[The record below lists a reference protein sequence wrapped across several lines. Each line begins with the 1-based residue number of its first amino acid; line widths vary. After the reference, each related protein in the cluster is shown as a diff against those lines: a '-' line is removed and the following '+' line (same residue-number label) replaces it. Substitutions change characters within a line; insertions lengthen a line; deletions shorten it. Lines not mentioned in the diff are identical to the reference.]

1 MKKILIIEDD
11 KAFLETLVTALEVE
25 NYNVFSSFDG
35 KEGFQLALKER
46 VDIIVLDLVLPNM
59 TGMEICKNLRK
70 KNIMT
75 PIIMLTGRKKEEID
89 KVLGL
94 EMGADDYLLKPFGIK
109 EFLARINAILRRT
122 KPKET
127 PIEECSFG
135 DVYIDFRK
143 QEANKGGKDIY
154 FTSKELGLLSL
165 LIAHEGEVLSR
176 EIILNKVW
184 GYDQYPTTR
193 TVDTFVH
200 NIRKKIEDDP
210 SNPVHILTIPWTGY
224 KFQKER
230 PS

>member
-11 KAFLETLVTALEVE
+11 KAFLETLVAALEAE
-25 NYNVFSSFDG
+25 NYNVLSSFDG
-35 KEGFQLALKER
+35 KEGFQLALKEK

-70 KNIMT
+70 KNIAT
-75 PIIMLTGRKKEEID
+75 PIFMLTGEKKEEID

-94 EMGADDYLLKPFGIK
+94 ELGADDYLLKPFGIK

-122 KPKET
+122 KPKERS
-127 PIEECSFG
+127 IEECSFG
-135 DVYIDFRK
+135 DVTVDFRK
-143 QEANKGGKDIY
+143 QEAQKGGKSIY
-154 FTSKELGLLSL
+154 FTAKELGLLKL

-176 EIILNKVW
+176 EAILNKVW

-210 SNPVHILTIPWTGY
+210 SHPVHILTIPWTGY

>member
-11 KAFLETLVTALEVE
+11 KAFLETLVTALEAE
-25 NYNVFSSFDG
+25 NYKVLSSFDG
-35 KEGFQLALKER
+35 NEGFQLALKEK

-70 KNIMT
+70 KNITT
-75 PIIMLTGRKKEEID
+75 PIIMLTGEKKEEID

-94 EMGADDYLLKPFGIK
+94 ELGADDYLIKPFGIK
-109 EFLARINAILRRT
+109 EFFARINAILRRT
-122 KPKET
+122 QPKER

-143 QEANKGGKDIY
+143 QEAQKGGKDIY
-154 FTSKELGLLSL
+154 FTAKELGLLSL
-165 LIAHEGEVLSR
+165 LITHEGEVLSR
-176 EIILNKVW
+176 ETILNKVW

-210 SNPVHILTIPWTGY
+210 SHPVHILTIPWTGY